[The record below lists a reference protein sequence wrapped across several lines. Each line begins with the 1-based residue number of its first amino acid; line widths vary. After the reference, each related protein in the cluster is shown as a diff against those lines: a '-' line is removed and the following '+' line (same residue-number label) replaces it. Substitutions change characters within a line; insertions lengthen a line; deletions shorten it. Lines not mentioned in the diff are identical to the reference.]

1 MQSLSRDNLGALL
14 NFSVEMIHSA
24 DGSVSDL
31 DAMTREAKYRLR
43 MRRGGKEAE
52 AAQAEAANPPPT
64 KHRFIYDSIIDDL
77 MESVE
82 VAGRFAHIP
91 DSAGAN
97 SEEEIK
103 ELKARPSRNGS
114 VMIAIKLSGALKDP
128 NVLERASSVIVPR
141 EHFSAPPVPAPPFN
155 VNGALG
161 AAAGLAIPIAG
172 LPATDQAALKELYQS
187 LRRLAIKARDVGNV
201 RLVMDAEYSWFQPA
215 IDAMYEAL
223 ANEFNR
229 IPPAAQRGGNA
240 RDAWYKRMLP
250 GAKEPEEV
258 DHASPEY
265 KDDVPGP
272 LVFNTYQAYLRR
284 TPSYLAA
291 SIERARAQ
299 GYTVGVKLVRGA
311 YVESENKQWAK
322 KDVLTPPASSEAEAL
337 VRTETNSGES
347 EDEWRSPVW
356 RNKTLTDRCFD
367 GCAVRLIDE
376 IASDIAVN
384 DDHWPRISVIFA
396 THNWQSSMKVARRM
410 VDLGLASPPDTQRL
424 KEVENQYEQPDP
436 QASGTTGRPELVML
450 QLEPHIRGR
459 IVFGQLLGMADG
471 LTRRLQLAFDPYS
484 GGAGP
489 HMVLKYIPYGPLNLV
504 MPYLV
509 RRSIENKSVMSGS
522 TDENGNKIKGAAQIE
537 RNLAGAELLR
547 RLVPFSS

>member
-1 MQSLSRDNLGALL
+1 MQKLSRDNLGALL
-14 NFSVEMIHSA
+14 NFSVEMIHSS

-31 DAMTREAKYRLR
+31 DALTREAKHRLR
-43 MRRGGKEAE
+43 LSRGGDEAE
-52 AAQAEAANPPPT
+52 AARAEAANPPPPKF
-64 KHRFIYDSIIDDL
+64 KHIYDSIIDDL
-77 MESVE
+77 VDSVE

-91 DSAGAN
+91 DSQGAV
-97 SEEEIK
+97 SEEEAQEIR
-103 ELKARPSRNGS
+103 ARPSRNGS
-114 VMIAIKLSGALKDP
+114 IMIAVKLSGALKDP
-128 NVLERASSVIVPR
+128 KVLERASSVIVPR
-141 EHFSAPPVPAPPFN
+141 EHFSSPPTPAPPFH
-155 VNGALG
+155 VNGHFG
-161 AAAGLAIPIAG
+161 RAAGLAIPIAG
-172 LPATDQAALKELYQS
+172 LPRDDQEALKELYQS
-187 LRRLAIKARDVGNV
+187 LRQLAIKARDVGNV
-201 RLVMDAEYSWFQPA
+201 RLVLDAEYSWFQPA

-240 RDAWYKRMLP
+240 RDAWYRRMLA
-250 GAKEPEEV
+250 GHSEPENA
-258 DHASPEY
+258 DSASPEY
-265 KDDVPGP
+265 SEDVPGP
-272 LVFNTYQAYLRR
+272 LLFNTYQAYLRR

-291 SIERARAQ
+291 SLERARSQ

-322 KDVLTPPASSEAEAL
+322 KDVLTPPASTEAEAI
-337 VRTETNSGES
+337 VRSETNNGEDDS
-347 EDEWRSPVW
+347 EWRSPVW

-410 VDLGLASPPDTQRL
+410 VDLRLATPPGAQRL
-424 KEVENQYEQPDP
+424 REVESQYEQPDP
-436 QASGTTGRPELVML
+436 QAIQKTDKPELVML

-459 IVFGQLLGMADG
+459 VVFGQLLGMADG

-522 TDENGNKIKGAAQIE
+522 TDENGNKLKGAAQVE
-537 RNLAGAELLR
+537 RDLAGLELLR
-547 RLVPFSS
+547 RMVPFWN